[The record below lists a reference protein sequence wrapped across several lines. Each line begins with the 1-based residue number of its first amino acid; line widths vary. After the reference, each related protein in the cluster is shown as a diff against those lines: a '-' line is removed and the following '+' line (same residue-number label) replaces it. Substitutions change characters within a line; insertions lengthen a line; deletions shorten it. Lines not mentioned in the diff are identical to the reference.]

1 MKPTGSPPTWTSSLP
16 VAGFFQTISD
26 ECSARVIVILMSG
39 PSGVMTPPLFMR
51 GASSAGSRPRAT
63 RVLAS
68 PAGPHTGALF
78 FLASAGASPRW
89 SGCACVTRIRS
100 TLPSASRLFH
110 CGGVFGF
117 WVRNGSMTMTLPLT
131 LVMRVADCPSHSTS
145 ILPDCADVLGAVA
158 ASVSAARSR
167 AHAAGH
173 REPCRISEPPRG
185 DPGTAWHRSCH
196 TVPQIITTVEG
207 VHGDHREI
215 DRHRGARANRVQAV
229 DAVGVVATLHV
240 SRARSL

>member
-145 ILPDCADVLGAVA
+145 ILPDCADVAGAGA
-158 ASVSAARSR
+158 AN
-167 AHAAGH
+167 AGVVTFH
-173 REPCRISEPPRG
+173 RITDGRTRIMLQLEY
-185 DPGTAWHRSCH
+185 DPQGVVE
-196 TVPQIITTVEG
+196 TVG
-207 VHGDHREI
+207 
-215 DRHRGARANRVQAV
+215 
-229 DAVGVVATLHV
+229 DAVGVVSHRVENDLLRFKDFVEMRGRETGAWRGEIRQDRKT
-240 SRARSL
+240 A